1 MKKIDKTKAI
11 IACNQKTM
19 TSLEVAELTGM
30 RHDHLLRD
38 IRKMEVALVSTC
50 HHKFG
55 ESSSKVAMPNG
66 GYKEIPCYNL
76 NKKEWL
82 YIATKFNDKA
92 RVLLID
98 RWEYLEEEHRKFI
111 IEREVGKL
119 VRRTLTDALQESGEN
134 ERMHGFAYST
144 YTNKIYKSLFCM
156 NAKQIREY
164 LKLDKN
170 ANLREHISSLA
181 IKRISALENIARHLV
196 EMGCQYQMICEE
208 IDNIITK
215 QNIGMNL
222 QQLTSKIICYGTN
235 KHI

>member
-11 IACNQKTM
+11 IACNRETM

-30 RHDHLLRD
+30 QHAHLLRD
-38 IRKMEVALVSTC
+38 IRKMEIAWVETNHS
-50 HHKFG
+50 KFG
-55 ESSSKVAMPNG
+55 LVEYIDAKGERRPM
-66 GYKEIPCYNL
+66 YQL

-92 RVLLID
+92 RAILID

-144 YTNKIYKSLFCM
+144 YTNKIYKSLFGM

-181 IKRISALENIARHLV
+181 IKRISALENIAQHLV
-196 EMGCQYQMICEE
+196 EIGCQYQMICEE

-215 QNIGMNL
+215 QNIGINL
-222 QQLTSKIICYGTN
+222 QQLTSK
-235 KHI
+235 

>member
-11 IACNQKTM
+11 IACNQETM

-30 RHDHLLRD
+30 RHADLLRD
-38 IRKMEVALVSTC
+38 IRKMEVAWDKINQRKFALVEYTDS
-50 HHKFG
+50 KG
-55 ESSSKVAMPNG
+55 EKRPM
-66 GYKEIPCYNL
+66 YQL

-82 YIATKFNDKA
+82 YIATKFNDEA
-92 RVLLID
+92 RVMLIN
-98 RWEYLEEEHRKFI
+98 RWEYLEEERRKFI

-144 YTNKIYKSLFCM
+144 YTNKIYKSLFGM

-170 ANLREHISSLA
+170 ANLREYISSLA
-181 IKRISALENIARHLV
+181 IKRISALENIAQHLV

-215 QNIGMNL
+215 QNIGINL
-222 QQLTSKIICYGTN
+222 QQLVTK
-235 KHI
+235 

>member
-11 IACNQKTM
+11 IACNQETM

-30 RHDHLLRD
+30 RHADLLRD
-38 IRKMEVALVSTC
+38 IRKMEVAWDKINQRKFALVEYTDS
-50 HHKFG
+50 KG
-55 ESSSKVAMPNG
+55 EKRPM
-66 GYKEIPCYNL
+66 YQL

-82 YIATKFNDKA
+82 YIATKFNDEA
-92 RVLLID
+92 RVMLIN
-98 RWEYLEEEHRKFI
+98 RWEYLEEERRKFI

-144 YTNKIYKSLFCM
+144 YTNKIYKSLFGM

-181 IKRISALENIARHLV
+181 IKRISALENIAQHLV

-215 QNIGMNL
+215 QNIGINL
-222 QQLTSKIICYGTN
+222 QQLVTK
-235 KHI
+235 